1 MAGMARPTLATVAAE
16 ARVSTA
22 TVSNALNGT
31 GRLSEATR
39 RRVLD
44 AARRQAYAPAT
55 ATRAQARG
63 KAGILGLTMTTF
75 GDVNVPYTKIPYYSQ
90 LILAAIGAAH
100 ERGYLL
106 VVMPSTM
113 SQWMWLTTPLDG
125 VIHSEPKA
133 NDPVRSILLQ
143 RRIPMVSA
151 GRPLDPSWTDAWVDN
166 DNALVTRLVLENLAA
181 QGARRIALAL
191 PRHDDAYPVMVRDA
205 YAAWCNERRRPE
217 LVESFDVAPNY
228 PDSERAA
235 IDRLLDRRP
244 RPDAVFGIY
253 NDSGHH
259 ILAAARSRR
268 LPVPQRLK
276 IACVSEDPAYATTSP
291 PITTVSLDP
300 ARIGVEAVD
309 LLLALINARR
319 GLQRQRLVTPIL
331 HAR

>member
-1 MAGMARPTLATVAAE
+1 MTGASRPTLVTVAAE
-16 ARVSTA
+16 AGVSTA

-44 AARRQAYAPAT
+44 AARRLAYAPAT
-55 ATRAQARG
+55 ATRAHARG
-63 KAGILGLTMTTF
+63 KTGVLGLTMTTF
-75 GDVNVPYTKIPYYSQ
+75 GDAVVPYTEIPYYSQ

-113 SQWMWLTTPLDG
+113 SRWMWLTTPLDG
-125 VIHSEPKA
+125 VIHSEPRA
-133 NDPVRSILLQ
+133 DDPVRSILLQ

-166 DNALVTRLVLENLAA
+166 DNALATRLVLENLAA
-181 QGARRIALAL
+181 QEARRIALAL
-191 PRHDDAYPVMVRDA
+191 PRHDDAYPMMVRDA
-205 YAAWCNERRRPE
+205 YAAWCNERQVPE
-217 LVESFDVAPNY
+217 LVESFDVIPDY
-228 PDSERAA
+228 PEAERAA
-235 IDRLLDRRP
+235 VDRLLDRRP

-253 NDSGHH
+253 SDSGHH
-259 ILAAARSRR
+259 ILAAAASRG
-268 LPVPQRLK
+268 LPVPRRLK
-276 IACVSEDPAYATTSP
+276 VACISEDPAYATTSP

-309 LLLALINARR
+309 VLLALIGARR
-319 GLQRQRLVTPIL
+319 GLERQRIVTPLL